1 MKQKYVIT
9 KNEAKKELIIQ
20 EFAELDKEMLSL
32 LCEETYSAEVI
43 IKAISDGEDGLIK
56 ALRTTNLYPISAYV
70 EKIAEAV
77 TDLYKAEGD
86 QSTEIFFNDIDLV
99 LPEESKEAPIEDI
112 KPEDEELDELLT
124 EDVDENLSDDLA
136 IKKIKSAIKVSDDD
150 ATPGDTDAD

>member
-1 MKQKYVIT
+1 
-9 KNEAKKELIIQ
+9 
-20 EFAELDKEMLSL
+20 
-32 LCEETYSAEVI
+32 
-43 IKAISDGEDGLIK
+43 
-56 ALRTTNLYPISAYV
+56 LRTTNLYPISAYV